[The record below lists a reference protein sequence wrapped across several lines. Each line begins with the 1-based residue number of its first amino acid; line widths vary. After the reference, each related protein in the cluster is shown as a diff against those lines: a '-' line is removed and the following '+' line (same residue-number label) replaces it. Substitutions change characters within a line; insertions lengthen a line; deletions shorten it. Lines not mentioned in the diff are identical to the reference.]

1 MLILTFDWQGKLNK
15 LFRRAQED
23 PDSKKA
29 AMATI
34 AQLMGDS
41 ISLMDLAMG
50 SIKKPLEASPGIPLL
65 DGLLENMKDFMEKTK
80 TYVEKQMKLDEDT
93 EQNAEKDEL

>member
-1 MLILTFDWQGKLNK
+1 
-15 LFRRAQED
+15 
-23 PDSKKA
+23 
-29 AMATI
+29 MATI

-50 SIKKPLEASPGIPLL
+50 SIKKPLEASPGILLL

-80 TYVEKQMKLDEDT
+80 TYVEKKMKLDEDT